1 MWKDTRIQIMIAGSG
16 KRCSPFMKAVRDVRG
31 VEIACLLDMRADPS
45 SIRLAKE
52 IDVPLVNALPSF
64 ADAHK
69 LDIIV
74 NASQNHEVTDHIRQY
89 KPENATVMEAA
100 AARLLRLLTVS
111 LCRESRFRDRYRAE
125 KRELGQRDCADTRII
140 GKSSCM
146 CEIMDLVE
154 CVAPT
159 PTTVLLL
166 GETGVGKDLVAR
178 TIHQASPLRNRP
190 YVSINCTA
198 LTSSLMESELF
209 GYKKGAFTGAESDRK
224 GLFEEAD
231 GGTLF
236 LDEIGDMLPELQAKL
251 LRFLQTGEIRRVGST
266 DIRTV
271 NVRVIAATNRNL
283 ESAVADESFRRDLF
297 YRFNTFT
304 IDIPPLRERPM
315 DIPYLAY
322 HFITRAEVK
331 LNKKIGGISD
341 DALQCMARYD
351 WPGNVR
357 ELENVIE
364 RAAILA
370 RGEVIGPEDL
380 ALRIEDASHF
390 GCPVNDPALF
400 SREASDVFHSKK
412 EQVMKNFEKKEL
424 ERYLEKAGGNV
435 SEASRQS
442 GIPRRTFYRKMKKY
456 GL

>member
-1 MWKDTRIQIMIAGSG
+1 
-16 KRCSPFMKAVRDVRG
+16 V
-31 VEIACLLDMRADPS
+31 
-45 SIRLAKE
+45 
-52 IDVPLVNALPSF
+52 
-64 ADAHK
+64 
-69 LDIIV
+69 
-74 NASQNHEVTDHIRQY
+74 AS
-89 KPENATVMEAA
+89 
-100 AARLLRLLTVS
+100 
-111 LCRESRFRDRYRAE
+111 
-125 KRELGQRDCADTRII
+125 
-140 GKSSCM
+140 
-146 CEIMDLVE
+146 
-154 CVAPT
+154 T

-178 TIHQASPLRNRP
+178 AIHRASHLRNRP
-190 YVSINCTA
+190 YISINCTA

-266 DIRTV
+266 EILNV

-283 ESAVADESFRRDLF
+283 EQAVEDQAFRRDLF

-304 IDIPPLRERPM
+304 INLPPLRERRM

-322 HFITRAEVK
+322 HFITKAEAK
-331 LNKKIGGISD
+331 LNRKISSITD
-341 DALQCMARYD
+341 DALECMVRYD

-364 RAAILA
+364 RATILC
-370 RGEVIGPEDL
+370 RDDVIGAGDL
-380 ALRIEDASHF
+380 ALRLDDGAFS
-390 GCPVNDPALF
+390 CPSGVSALMPPQDEEF
-400 SREASDVFHSKK
+400 QSKK
-412 EQVMKNFEKKEL
+412 DQVMENFEKKEL
-424 ERYLEKAGGNV
+424 VRYLEKTDGNV
-435 SEASRQS
+435 SKASRLS
-442 GIPRRTFYRKMKKY
+442 GIPRRSFYRKMKKY

>member
-16 KRCSPFMKAVRDVRG
+16 KRCSPFMKAVRDVSG

-45 SIRLAKE
+45 SIRLARE

-111 LCRESRFRDRYRAE
+111 LCRESRFRDRYRAV
-125 KRELGQRDCADTRII
+125 KRELGQRDGFETRII
-140 GKSSCM
+140 GKSSSM
-146 CEIMDLVE
+146 CEIMDLVA

-178 TIHQASPLRNRP
+178 AIHQASPLRNRP

-266 DIRTV
+266 EIRTV

-380 ALRIEDASHF
+380 ALRIDNAAHF
-390 GCPVNDPALF
+390 GCPVNDPAYL
-400 SREASDVFHSKK
+400 SREARDVFHSKK
-412 EQVMKNFEKKEL
+412 EQVMKNFEKREL